1 VDKADKNSVAEFIR
15 KSPANYEYFFSKLD
29 DPAWLE
35 MLRETGFFRA
45 PPGAERDGDWIRF
58 PTWPESQY
66 LIRVA
71 AQAPDEVAEIVKEI
85 PDTDNPR
92 IHEDVLQIAAEL
104 PSTTAAQVA
113 RKESK
118 WLRSYDGNLVSLP
131 SAVPPLLVNLAE
143 NEQIE
148 TALELAG
155 VFLAVTGKDEP
166 LGGRRPTAKR
176 LEEYEFTQLIKNTWP
191 DLVKIDPRR
200 ALSFLRD
207 RLGDAT
213 RSAEDGLTTFWRSA
227 IEDHAQNTGY
237 GILDALVD
245 ALRDFSLIVIEEQ
258 GDWELV
264 LSLLDDEGDPIF
276 QRIALFLIDAKGS
289 VEQVAEI
296 LGDHTLAYDVD
307 FWHEYG
313 ELLRARFG
321 ELDEDQRAGVLA
333 TLARGPELE
342 MKPWQ
347 EERGD
352 TDEDLKRMESISQFR
367 RYTLIAGQLYGEEE
381 QRYETWREEF
391 GEAEHPT
398 FLSYMSSWSGPTSP
412 YTEAELSELEPAEL
426 VERLHEWV
434 PSGEPDNPSPEGLG
448 RITEKVVA
456 EKPFEYAAIAKHF
469 AGLDSTYVRSYLS
482 GLTEAVKAGRSFDWK
497 PVVDLSAWVMKQT
510 GERER
515 TVHMTRDPHWGW
527 ARKQVASLLS
537 QGFGESD
544 AEALHE
550 LRDAIWT
557 LIVQLAEDAD
567 PTPEQEQRDDG
578 TSMEPAMLAIN
589 STRGEAIHAAIRY
602 VLWVERAAGDTRQPL
617 EELAPEA
624 KELLEQH
631 MDPSIDP
638 SLAIH
643 SIYGQ
648 WFPQFVRLDKQWADT
663 IAPQVFPIDPEQDTY
678 FAAAWSSYI
687 RFNRPYTDVFDVI
700 RSAYFHAT
708 EKLGEEAEPTA
719 GRDGPN
725 ERLGDHLI
733 ALRML
738 DPTTDDAGEL
748 LEKFWPLASSQLR
761 KQLINRAGWGLKD
774 SPNLSESFCSRITA
788 LWERIFEKTYEQEPG
803 ALASFGAWLEAPALD
818 GAWLLTQALA
828 VLELGIHLEP
838 NFAVYGALARFAPD
852 HPQLVVDVLRGMV
865 TTDTEGWSL
874 LGETE
879 ETHKAL
885 EHILANA
892 NPETRKKAEDLVHLL
907 GARGMTEFRDL
918 VSESSAGETSIRP

>member
-1 VDKADKNSVAEFIR
+1 MDKTDKNSVAEFIR
-15 KSPANYEYFFSKLD
+15 KSPANYEYFFSKLT
-29 DPAWLE
+29 DPAWLKT
-35 MLRETGFFRA
+35 LRETGFFKA
-45 PPGAERDGDWIRF
+45 PPGAERDGEWIRF
-58 PTWPESQY
+58 PIWPESQY
-66 LIRVA
+66 LTRVA
-71 AQAPDEVAEIVKEI
+71 AQASDEVAAIIKGI

-92 IHEDVLQIAAEL
+92 VHQDILQIAAEL
-104 PSTTAAQVA
+104 PGTTAAQIA
-113 RKESK
+113 REESK

-131 SAVPPLLVNLAE
+131 SAVPSLLVNLAE
-143 NEQIE
+143 NEEIE

-155 VFLAVTGKDEP
+155 IFLAVTGKNEP
-166 LGGRRPTAKR
+166 LGGRRPTAGR
-176 LEEYEFTQLIKNTWP
+176 LEEYEYTQLIKNTWP
-191 DLVKIDPRR
+191 DLVKVDPKR

-207 RLGDAT
+207 RLRDAT
-213 RSAEDGLTTFWRSA
+213 RSAEDSVTTFWRSA

-245 ALRDFSLIVIEEQ
+245 ALRDFSLTVIEEQ

-264 LSLLDDEGDPIF
+264 LSLLDDESDPIF
-276 QRIALFLIDAKGS
+276 RRIALFLIREKGS
-289 VEQVAEI
+289 TDQVAEA
-296 LGDHTLAYDVD
+296 LGSHELAYDVS

-321 ELDEDQRAGVLA
+321 ELDEEQKVTVLA

-352 TDEDLKRMESISQFR
+352 TDEDLRRLERISQFR
-367 RYTLIAGQLYGEEE
+367 RYTLIADQLSGEEE
-381 QRYETWREEF
+381 QRYETLRGEF
-391 GEAEHPT
+391 GKAEHPT

-412 YTEAELSELEPAEL
+412 YTDAELRDLEPAEL
-426 VERLHEWV
+426 VERLREWV
-434 PSGEPDNPSPEGLG
+434 PSGEPNNPSPEGLG
-448 RITEKVVA
+448 RITETVIA
-456 EKPFEYAAIAKHF
+456 EKPAEYAAIAERF
-469 AGLDSTYVRSYLS
+469 VGLDATYVRFYLS
-482 GLTEAVKAGRSFDWK
+482 GLTEAVKAGRLFDWK
-497 PVVDLSAWVMKQT
+497 PVVDLSAWVMEQT

-515 TVHMTRDPHWGW
+515 TVHITRDPHWGW

-544 AEALHE
+544 AEAPPA
-550 LRDAIWT
+550 LRGAIWT
-557 LIVQLAEDAD
+557 LIVQLAEDTD
-567 PTPEQEQRDDG
+567 PTSEQEQRDDG
-578 TSMEPAMLAIN
+578 TAMEPAMLAIN

-602 VLWVERAAGDTRQPL
+602 VLWVERAAGDMEKPL

-648 WFPQFVRLDKQWADT
+648 WFPQFVRLDKQWAEA
-663 IAPQVFPIDPEQDTY
+663 IAPQVFPIDPEQDAY

-700 RSAYFHAT
+700 SSAYFHAT
-708 EKLGEEAEPTA
+708 EKLGKEAEPTP

-738 DPTTDDAGEL
+738 DATTDDAGEL
-748 LEKFWPLASSQLR
+748 LEIFWPLASSQLR

-774 SPNLSESFCSRITA
+774 NPNLKESFCSRITT
-788 LWERIFEKTYEQEPG
+788 LWEWIFEKTYEQDPG
-803 ALASFGAWLEAPALD
+803 ALAGFGAWLEARALD

-852 HPQLVVDVLRGMV
+852 HPQLVVEVLRGMV

-885 EHILANA
+885 EHILTHAD
-892 NPETRKKAEDLVHLL
+892 PETRKKAEGLVHLL

-918 VSESSAGETSIRP
+918 VSERPAGEAS

>member
-1 VDKADKNSVAEFIR
+1 MDKTDKNSVAEFIR
-15 KSPANYEYFFSKLD
+15 KSPANYEYFFSKLN
-29 DPAWLE
+29 DPAWLKP
-35 MLRETGFFRA
+35 LRETGFFKA
-45 PPGAERDGDWIRF
+45 PPGAERDGEWIRF
-58 PTWPESQY
+58 PIWPESQY
-66 LIRVA
+66 LTRVA
-71 AQAPDEVAEIVKEI
+71 AQAPDEVAAIAKEI

-92 IHEDVLQIAAEL
+92 VHQDILQIAAEL
-104 PSTTAAQVA
+104 PGTTAAQLA

-118 WLRSYDGNLVSLP
+118 WLRSYEGNLVSLP
-131 SAVPPLLVNLAE
+131 SAAPSLLVKLAE

-148 TALELAG
+148 AALELARI
-155 VFLAVTGKDEP
+155 FLAVTGRDEP
-166 LGGRRPTAKR
+166 LGGRRPSAER
-176 LEEYEFTQLIKNTWP
+176 LEEYEYAQLIQRAWP
-191 DLVKIDPRR
+191 ELVKVDPSR

-207 RLGDAT
+207 RLRDAT
-213 RSAEDGLTTFWRSA
+213 GSTEDGLTMIWRSA

-237 GILDALVD
+237 GILDPLVD
-245 ALRDFSLIVIEEQ
+245 ALRDFSLTVIEEQ

-264 LSLLDDEGDPIF
+264 LSLLDDQSDPIF
-276 QRIALFLIDAKGS
+276 WRIALFLIHEKGS
-289 VEQVAEI
+289 ADQVAEA
-296 LGDHTLAYDVD
+296 LSNHDLAYDVD

-313 ELLRARFG
+313 ELLRARYE
-321 ELDEDQRAGVLA
+321 ELDEDRKGAILD

-342 MKPWQ
+342 MAPWR
-347 EERGD
+347 EKRGD
-352 TDEDLKRMESISQFR
+352 TDEDLRRLERISQFR
-367 RYTLIAGQLYGEEE
+367 RYTLIADRLDGEEK
-381 QRYETWREEF
+381 QRYEALREEF
-391 GEAEHPT
+391 GKDEHPT
-398 FLSYMSSWSGPTSP
+398 FLSYTSSWSGPTSP
-412 YTEAELSELEPAEL
+412 YTEAELRELEPAEL

-456 EKPFEYAAIAKHF
+456 EKPVEYAAIAERF
-469 AGLDSTYVRSYLS
+469 VGLDATYVRSYLS

-497 PVVDLSAWVMKQT
+497 PVIDLSGWVMEQT

-537 QGFGESD
+537 QGFGKGD
-544 AEALHE
+544 AEAPYE

-567 PTPEQEQRDDG
+567 PTPKQEQRDDG
-578 TSMEPAMLAIN
+578 TAMEPAMLAIN

-602 VLWVERAAGDTRQPL
+602 VLWVERAAGGAEQPL

-631 MDPSIDP
+631 MDTSIDP

-648 WFPQFVRLDKQWADT
+648 WFPQFVRLDKQWADA
-663 IAPQVFPIDPEQDTY
+663 IAAQVFPIDPEQSAY
-678 FAAAWSSYI
+678 FDAAWSSYI
-687 RFNRPYTDVFDVI
+687 RFNRPYTDVFDVV

-708 EKLGEEAEPTA
+708 EKLGKEAEPTA
-719 GRDGPN
+719 SHDGPN

-738 DPTTDDAGEL
+738 DATTDDAGEL
-748 LEKFWPLASSQLR
+748 LEIFWPLASSQLR

-774 SPNLSESFCSRITA
+774 NPNLKESFCSRVTP
-788 LWERIFEKTYEQEPG
+788 LWEWIFEKTYEKEPG
-803 ALASFGAWLEAPALD
+803 ALAGFGAWLGAPALD

-828 VLELGIHLEP
+828 VLDLGIHLEP
-838 NFAVYGALARFAPD
+838 NFTVYGALARLAPD
-852 HPQLVVDVLRGMV
+852 HPGLAIAVLRGMV

-885 EHILANA
+885 EHILTHAD
-892 NPETRKKAEDLVHLL
+892 PETRKKAEDLVHLL

-918 VSESSAGETSIRP
+918 VSKY

>member
-1 VDKADKNSVAEFIR
+1 MNKPNKSQMAELIR
-15 KSPANYEYFFSKLD
+15 KSPANYRYFFSKLD
-29 DPAWLE
+29 DPTWLKT
-35 MLRETGFFRA
+35 LRETGFFKA
-45 PPGAERDGDWIRF
+45 PPGAERDGEWVRF

-66 LIRVA
+66 LTRMA
-71 AQAPDEVAEIVKEI
+71 ALAPDEVAAIVKAI
-85 PDTDNPR
+85 PVTDNPR
-92 IHEDVLQIAAEL
+92 VHQDILEIAAEL
-104 PSTTAAQVA
+104 PGTTAAQLT
-113 RKESK
+113 RQESR

-131 SAVPPLLVNLAE
+131 SAVPSLLVKLAE
-143 NEQIE
+143 SEQIE

-155 VFLAVTGKDEP
+155 IFLAVTGKDEP
-166 LGGRRPTAKR
+166 LGGRKPTAKR
-176 LEEYEFTQLIKNTWP
+176 LEEYEYAQVIKGAWP
-191 DLVKIDPRR
+191 ALVKIDPER
-200 ALSFLRD
+200 ALAFLRD
-207 RLGDAT
+207 RLRDAT
-213 RSAEDGLTTFWRSA
+213 RSTEDGLTMIWRSA
-227 IEDHAQNTGY
+227 IEDHTQNTGY
-237 GILDALVD
+237 GILDPLVD
-245 ALRDFSLIVIEEQ
+245 ALRDFSLTVIEER

-264 LSLLDDEGDPIF
+264 LSLLDDESDPLF
-276 QRIALFLIDAKGS
+276 QRIALFLIHVKGS
-289 VEQVAEI
+289 AGQVAEA
-296 LGDHTLAYDVD
+296 LSDHKLAYDVD

-321 ELDEDQRAGVLA
+321 ELDEEQKSDVLT

-352 TDEDLKRMESISQFR
+352 TDEDLRRSERISQFQ
-367 RYTLIAGQLYGEEE
+367 RYSLIAEQLSGKEE
-381 QRYETWREEF
+381 QRYETLREEF

-398 FLSYMSSWSGPTSP
+398 FLSYISSWSGPTSP

-434 PSGEPDNPSPEGLG
+434 PSGEPDNSSPEGLG
-448 RITEKVVA
+448 RITEKVVS
-456 EKPFEYAAIAKHF
+456 EKPVEYAAIAERF
-469 AGLDSTYVRSYLS
+469 VGLDSTYVRSYLS
-482 GLTEAVKAGRSFDWK
+482 GLTEAVKAGRAFGWR
-497 PVVDLSAWVMKQT
+497 PAIELAAWVMTQM

-544 AEALHE
+544 AEAPPE

-578 TSMEPAMLAIN
+578 TAMEPAMLAIN

-602 VLWVERAAGDTRQPL
+602 VLWVERAAGDTKQPV

-631 MDPSIDP
+631 MVPSIDP

-648 WFPQFVRLDKQWADT
+648 WFPQFVRLDKRWADA
-663 IAPQVFPIDPEQDTY
+663 IAPQVFPIDSEQDAY
-678 FAAAWSSYI
+678 FVAAWSSYI

-708 EKLGEEAEPTA
+708 EKLGKEAEPTA
-719 GRDGPN
+719 SRDGPN

-748 LEKFWPLASSQLR
+748 LEIFWPLASSQLR

-774 SPNLSESFCSRITA
+774 SPNLNESFCSRITA
-788 LWERIFEKTYEQEPG
+788 LWEWIFEKTYEQDPG
-803 ALASFGAWLEAPALD
+803 ALASFGAWMEAPALD

-828 VLELGIHLEP
+828 VLDLGIHLEP
-838 NFAVYGALARFAPD
+838 NFAVYGALARFAPN
-852 HPQLVVDVLRGMV
+852 HPEQVVGVLRGMV

-892 NPETRKKAEDLVHLL
+892 APETRKEAEDLVHLL

-918 VSESSAGETSIRP
+918 VSESSAGETS